1 VQRELNSGWMM
12 RRHFHDVYPQDVM
25 EMPNEGFFP
34 CCELCGMQCN
44 PSYPTHI
51 NTKECRA
58 RTGTERRHQRD
69 ICLALALRQQFSVHD
84 EVLEGVEVFKYLGRL
99 VSRHNN
105 AVQAV
110 QAQLRQVL
118 GTWARVGNIL
128 WVVGQDRNR
137 VVPRVRSRN
146 LGSRKLGVT
155 RTNLTWR
162 GERTRGKE

>member
-1 VQRELNSGWMM
+1 
-12 RRHFHDVYPQDVM
+12 
-25 EMPNEGFFP
+25 
-34 CCELCGMQCN
+34 
-44 PSYPTHI
+44 
-51 NTKECRA
+51 
-58 RTGTERRHQRD
+58 
-69 ICLALALRQQFSVHD
+69 
-84 EVLEGVEVFKYLGRL
+84 
-99 VSRHNN
+99 
-105 AVQAV
+105 V